1 MMENIQ
7 EIQDKIFFEAKNALE
22 SLSKITS
29 IDELLAKQDL
39 FSEVTDRIAFLRIL
53 EKNID
58 LLNEDSSI
66 QIIDNQ
72 ELNLNFDNE
81 PAVKLDEN
89 IDDASTDD
97 HEMEEEVLFTNE
109 LNDIEEEENLVD
121 PISGIAAAENAND
134 ELQSIPAEDQ
144 TVAEEMDSSS
154 YESRVAEKEREFRE
168 LEERRRKIVD
178 FNKEDVVH
186 ERKEEVPHDN
196 KTEELHHSE
205 KKFKLANIKGL
216 KAVQSLFDE
225 DPLEKF
231 NEEEARHE
239 APAESGSLLKTNIST
254 DFMEAEKKKPEFKLD
269 LNDKVA
275 FTKILFKGNDE
286 KLKATVEKLNSF
298 ENLEDARQYLS
309 DIYYENDWSKVDEY
323 AQRLWSL
330 VENKFL

>member
-1 MMENIQ
+1 MENIQ

-58 LLNEDSSI
+58 FLTVEETM

-81 PAVKLDEN
+81 PAVKMEEIPDDFSSDE
-89 IDDASTDD
+89 

-109 LNDIEEEENLVD
+109 LNEIDEVGYQTEPISEVGIEENLNEEFQT
-121 PISGIAAAENAND
+121 IQN
-134 ELQSIPAEDQ
+134 EDQ
-144 TVAEEMDSSS
+144 VVTEESDSST
-154 YESRVAEKEREFRE
+154 YASRVAQKEQEFNK
-168 LEERRRKIVD
+168 LEERRRKIVE
-178 FNKEDVVH
+178 FNKEDVAH
-186 ERKEEVPHDN
+186 EHKEEVLHEN
-196 KTEELHHSE
+196 KSGEHHHAD

-231 NEEEARHE
+231 NEEESKNE
-239 APAESGSLLKTNIST
+239 VKTESGSLLKTNVST

-275 FTKILFKGNDE
+275 FTKILFKGDDE
-286 KLKATVEKLNSF
+286 KLKTTVEKLNSF
-298 ENLEDARQYLS
+298 DNLEEARQYLS
-309 DIYYENDWSKVDEY
+309 DIYYENDWSKADEY
-323 AQRLWSL
+323 AQRLWHL

>member
-1 MMENIQ
+1 MENIQ

-58 LLNEDSSI
+58 FLTVEETM

-81 PAVKLDEN
+81 LAVKMEEIPDDFSSDE
-89 IDDASTDD
+89 

-109 LNDIEEEENLVD
+109 LNEIDEVGYQTEPISEVGIEENLNEEFQT
-121 PISGIAAAENAND
+121 IQN
-134 ELQSIPAEDQ
+134 EDQ
-144 TVAEEMDSSS
+144 VVTEESDSST
-154 YESRVAEKEREFRE
+154 YASRVAQKEQEFNK
-168 LEERRRKIVD
+168 LEERRRKIVE
-178 FNKEDVVH
+178 FNKEDVAH
-186 ERKEEVPHDN
+186 EHKEEVLHEN
-196 KTEELHHSE
+196 KSGEHHHAE

-231 NEEEARHE
+231 NEEESKNE
-239 APAESGSLLKTNIST
+239 VQKESGSLLKTNVST

-275 FTKILFKGNDE
+275 FTKILFKGDDE
-286 KLKATVEKLNSF
+286 KLKTTVEKLNSF
-298 ENLEDARQYLS
+298 DNLEEARQYLS
-309 DIYYENDWSKVDEY
+309 DIYYENDWSKADEY
-323 AQRLWSL
+323 AQRLWHL

>member
-1 MMENIQ
+1 MENIQ

-58 LLNEDSSI
+58 FLTVEETM

-81 PAVKLDEN
+81 PAVKMEEIPDDYSSDE
-89 IDDASTDD
+89 

-109 LNDIEEEENLVD
+109 LNEIDEVGYQTEPISEVGIEENLNEEFQT
-121 PISGIAAAENAND
+121 IQN
-134 ELQSIPAEDQ
+134 EDQ
-144 TVAEEMDSSS
+144 VVTEESDSST
-154 YESRVAEKEREFRE
+154 YASRVAQKEQEFNE
-168 LEERRRKIVD
+168 LEERRRKIVE
-178 FNKEDVVH
+178 FNKEDVAH
-186 ERKEEVPHDN
+186 EQKEEVLHEN
-196 KTEELHHSE
+196 KSGEHHHAE

-231 NEEEARHE
+231 NEEESKNE
-239 APAESGSLLKTNIST
+239 VQKESGSLLKTNVST

-275 FTKILFKGNDE
+275 FTKILFKGDDE
-286 KLKATVEKLNSF
+286 KLKTTIEKLNSF
-298 ENLEDARQYLS
+298 DNLEEARHYLS
-309 DIYYENDWSKVDEY
+309 DIYYENDWSKADEY
-323 AQRLWSL
+323 AQRLWHL

>member
-1 MMENIQ
+1 MENIQ

-58 LLNEDSSI
+58 FLTVEETM

-81 PAVKLDEN
+81 PAVKMEEIPDDFSSDE
-89 IDDASTDD
+89 

-109 LNDIEEEENLVD
+109 LNEIDEVGYQTEPISEVGIEENLNEEFQT
-121 PISGIAAAENAND
+121 IQN
-134 ELQSIPAEDQ
+134 EDQ
-144 TVAEEMDSSS
+144 VVTEESDSST
-154 YESRVAEKEREFRE
+154 YASRVAKKEQEFNE
-168 LEERRRKIVD
+168 LEERRRKIVE
-178 FNKEDVVH
+178 FNKEDVAH
-186 ERKEEVPHDN
+186 EHKEEVLHEN
-196 KTEELHHSE
+196 KSGEHHHAE

-231 NEEEARHE
+231 NEEESKNE
-239 APAESGSLLKTNIST
+239 VQKESGSLLKTNVST

-275 FTKILFKGNDE
+275 FTKILFKGDDE
-286 KLKATVEKLNSF
+286 KLKTTVEKLNSF
-298 ENLEDARQYLS
+298 DNLEEARQYLS
-309 DIYYENDWSKVDEY
+309 DIYYENDWSKADEY
-323 AQRLWSL
+323 AQRLWHL